1 MEVPFTIAPLIPPPV
16 GGVGRIPLGAEAVQP
31 MTAYRLDPVFEAFC
45 EDLPIGYFR
54 RLPDG
59 TFVYVNPAMVEILG
73 YPDRNAFLEH
83 NVADF
88 YVDLQDRARFEGV
101 LRKDGK
107 VAGMELRLRRY
118 DGKDVWITTSSRAV
132 RDHAGR
138 ILYYEGIVQD
148 ITPLKRS
155 QEALRRSEERFRML
169 ADASLEAVIVHDTH
183 RILDCNR
190 ASCDLFGYS
199 REELLRLRPTDL
211 AAPACRELIYRKAV
225 EGAEEPYEALGMRR
239 DGSTFWA
246 VVRGRTAMYYGT
258 PTRIVVIRDITHRKK
273 ALEEEKARVSRL
285 ARQQETLVV
294 LARHMGDARSGL
306 RDVLKRLALQASR
319 ALEVARVGVWRFQD
333 RGRRWVCVAS
343 TEDDPARLGTGS
355 ELQPGQAGQE
365 ALDQVWH
372 GAGGPGVVAA
382 EAPKGPWAEWDRR
395 LGIRAVVEAPIR
407 VGGDLVGVVRFEHTG
422 TPRSWRP
429 DEVAFAGHVAELVA
443 HALLQHSK
451 ARAEDLALARAKRLE
466 RLVQAVP
473 DGLALLDSGG
483 RVLLHNEAAALHL
496 DRLCP
501 RWRSGVVDRLAD
513 VRLDDVLGAGR
524 ARTVELSTES
534 PPRWY
539 EVRGHPLEGGPGEP
553 AWALVLRDVT
563 EDRRAQE
570 QASIQARLAA
580 VGQLAAGIAHDFNN
594 LLLAITGYAELLKGE
609 RGISQDA
616 REKLDDLVA
625 LGFRAADLVRQVLDF
640 SRGTGSEKD
649 RVDLVPLL
657 KETVR
662 MLDRTLPDNVE
673 VHLDL
678 RATEVPVVASPTEI
692 QQILVNLAL
701 NARDA
706 MPRGGTLRI
715 VLDRVDPD
723 DPEVPPAPS
732 GEGENWAVITVSD
745 TGCGIP
751 REHLE
756 RIFEPF
762 FTSKPPGEG
771 TGLGLAQVYGLV
783 REHGGQVSVESR
795 PGRGATFRVY
805 LPLAPARATLSED
818 SSEEAPRGR
827 GQTVL
832 VVDDEPVVR
841 RIVADLVESLGY
853 RALQASEGREALE
866 AVRRGGVDAVI
877 VDFSMPGM
885 DGAEVCENL
894 RGEAPGLPVV
904 LLSGY
909 GPPDRIPPGVPFIS
923 KPPSRAV
930 LGMVLERL
938 LRKGSERV
946 SPESPVSPAAA

>member
-1 MEVPFTIAPLIPPPV
+1 
-16 GGVGRIPLGAEAVQP
+16 
-31 MTAYRLDPVFEAFC
+31 MTAHRLDPVFEAFC

-59 TFVYVNPAMVEILG
+59 TFVYVNPALVEILG
-73 YPDRNAFLEH
+73 YPDRETFLAR

-88 YVDLQDRARFEGV
+88 YVNPGDRARFEEA
-101 LRKDGK
+101 LRGRGK

-118 DGKDVWITTSSRAV
+118 DGEDVWITTASRAV
-132 RDHAGR
+132 KDTGGR

-169 ADASLEAVIVHDTH
+169 ADASLEAVVVHDTR

-190 ASCDLFGYS
+190 AACELFGYS
-199 REELLRLRPTDL
+199 REELLTLKPTDL
-211 AAPACRELIYRKAV
+211 AAPAHRDLVHRKAV
-225 EGAEEPYEALGMRR
+225 EGVEEPYEALGRR
-239 DGSTFWA
+239 KNGSTFWG
-246 VVRGRTAMYYGT
+246 VVRGRTAIYHGR
-258 PTRIVVIRDITHRKK
+258 PTRIVVVRDITHRKK
-273 ALEEEKARVSRL
+273 ALEEERARVSRL
-285 ARQQETLVV
+285 ARQQETLVA
-294 LARHMGDARSGL
+294 LARDMGEARSAL
-306 RDVLKRLALQASR
+306 PEVLDRLVGQAAR
-319 ALEVARVGVWRFQD
+319 ALAVDRVQVWRFEGG
-333 RGRRWVCVAS
+333 GRRLVCVAS
-343 TEDDPARLGTGS
+343 TAKDPARFAAGAEIRLGRDA
-355 ELQPGQAGQE
+355 LQ
-365 ALDQVWH
+365 ALRVFV
-372 GAGGPGVVAA
+372 AGGRAEVVREVA
-382 EAPKGPWAEWDRR
+382 ERKQDNPWAEGDRR
-395 LGIRAVVEAPIR
+395 LGIRSVIEVPVR
-407 VGGDLVGVVRFEHTG
+407 VGGELAGIVRFGHVG
-422 TPRSWRP
+422 GPRQWRP

-451 ARAEDLALARAKRLE
+451 ARAEELALARARRLE
-466 RLVQAVP
+466 QLVQAVP
-473 DGLALLDSGG
+473 DGLALLDAGG
-483 RVLLHNEAAALHL
+483 RVLLHNEAAARHL
-496 DRLCP
+496 NRLCP
-501 RWRSGVVDRLAD
+501 QWRSGPVERLAD
-513 VRLDDVLGAGR
+513 VPLDRILGTGR
-524 ARTVELSTES
+524 PRTVELSSES

-539 EVRGHPLEGGPGEP
+539 EVRGHALEGGAGEP

-609 RGISQDA
+609 QGLSRGA

-673 VHLDL
+673 VRFEL
-678 RATEVPVVASPTEI
+678 RTAGAPVVASPTEI

-715 VLDRVDPD
+715 ALDRAGPGDPGS
-723 DPEVPPAPS
+723 PPVPS
-732 GEGENWAVITVSD
+732 GHPEGWAVITVSD

-783 REHGGQVSVESR
+783 REHGGQVSVDSR
-795 PGRGATFRVY
+795 PGRGTTFRVY
-805 LPLAPARATLSED
+805 LPLAPMRTASVETACR
-818 SSEEAPRGR
+818 EAPRGR

-853 RALQASEGREALE
+853 RPLQAAGAHEALDT
-866 AVRRGGVDAVI
+866 VRRGGVDAVI
-877 VDFSMPGM
+877 ADLSMPGM
-885 DGAEVCENL
+885 DGAELCENL
-894 RGEAPGLPVV
+894 RTEAPGLPVV

-909 GPPDRIPPGVPFIS
+909 GPPDRLPSGVPFIS

-930 LGMVLERL
+930 LGAVLERML
-938 LRKGSERV
+938 QGGLGKV
-946 SPESPVSPAAA
+946 TFAPASPPAPPAA